1 MAIQKLS
8 QRPNEGGTAIITV
21 VPTDEDDTV
30 LEFADLTS
38 PQWELMQTNGT
49 IIPGCAFG
57 DNVMTSLTWIIS
69 GDQLAMFNDSGW
81 RILTFT
87 ATYNSDI
94 GNNLPI
100 HVACMFKIQPLSSIT
115 DL

>member
-8 QRPNEGGTAIITV
+8 ERPNEGGTAIITV
-21 VPTDEDDTV
+21 VPTDEDDV
-30 LEFADLTS
+30 VIEFADLTN
-38 PQWELMQTNGT
+38 PQWELMQTNG
-49 IIPGCAFG
+49 IIISGCAFG

-100 HVACMFKIQPLSSIT
+100 NIACKFKIQPLSGIVDS
-115 DL
+115 

>member
-1 MAIQKLS
+1 MAIQKLCE
-8 QRPNEGGTAIITV
+8 RPNEGGTAIVTV
-21 VPTDEDDTV
+21 VPVDEDDAV
-30 LEFADLTS
+30 IAFADLTN

-49 IIPGCAFG
+49 IIPNCAFG
-57 DNVMTSLTWIIS
+57 DNTMTALTWIIS

-100 HVACMFKIQPLSSIT
+100 NVACKFKIQPLSSIT
-115 DL
+115 DS